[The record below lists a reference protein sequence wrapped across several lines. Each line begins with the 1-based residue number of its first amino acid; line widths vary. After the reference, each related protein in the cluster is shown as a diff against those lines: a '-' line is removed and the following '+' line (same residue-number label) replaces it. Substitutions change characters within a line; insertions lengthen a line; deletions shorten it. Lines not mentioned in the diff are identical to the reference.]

1 MPSLDWTNREQ
12 DLTKAARTH
21 YRLLK
26 PVASQSVGQ
35 GSDNMLI
42 EGDNLEALKALR
54 PYIGG
59 QVKCVFI
66 DPPYNTNQDFEHYK
80 DSLKHSQWLS
90 LMYPRLEIL
99 RDLLMEEGSIW
110 ITLDDNEAHYFK
122 VIADEIFGREN
133 FLLDIAWH
141 RKVSPAND
149 AKFFSNDNDHLFVYA
164 KSLSKLKIN
173 KLARTEKNNAVFKN
187 PDKDERGPWNSVT
200 MTGNKTKDE
209 RPNLYYRVI
218 GPNGQEVW
226 PPDGLTWRVSP
237 DTYEEMAADNAIYW
251 GKDGSSK
258 SPRIKRFATEAKPII
273 PRSLWHYD
281 DVGHTQQAMLESKN
295 LFGQEAFFAT
305 PKPERLL
312 RRVLEIATKPGDLVL
327 DSFLGSGTTA
337 AVAHKMGRRW
347 VGVEM
352 GEHARTHCVP
362 RLKKVVEGEQGGVSR
377 DVNWEGG
384 GGFSFYTLGER
395 MFDDNEQ
402 INPAIGFAA
411 LASHIIFS
419 ETGKATTRR
428 QFDTPLI
435 GEHEGSAYYLLFNGI
450 LGEKSAKGGNVLT
463 KAILKGLP
471 PFDGPKI
478 IYGEACL
485 IPEEQHEELGIVF
498 RMTPYSIKGR

>member
-1 MPSLDWTNREQ
+1 MPILDWTNREQ
-12 DLTKAARTH
+12 DLTQAARTP

-35 GSDNMLI
+35 GSENMLI

-66 DPPYNTNQDFEHYK
+66 DPPYNTNKDFDAYK

-90 LMYPRLEIL
+90 MMYPRLELL
-99 RDLLMEEGSIW
+99 RDLLSADGSIW

-122 VIADEIFGREN
+122 VIADEIFHREN
-133 FLLDIAWH
+133 FVADIIWQH
-141 RKVSPAND
+141 SVQGKND
-149 AKFFSNDNDHLFVYA
+149 AKGVSLHHNHLFVYR
-164 KSLSKLKIN
+164 KSQKFVMGRV
-173 KLARTEKNNAVFKN
+173 ARTDENNVNYAN
-187 PDKDERGPWNSVT
+187 KDNDPRGPWRAGDVRSPNMRVNLKYPVRTPSGKIIEPPEKGWRWSEKLFWEKVETGEIVFLDNDTRVLRKIYLEDQGGRVPESVWF
-200 MTGNKTKDE
+200 G
-209 RPNLYYRVI
+209 
-218 GPNGQEVW
+218 
-226 PPDGLTWRVSP
+226 
-237 DTYEEMAADNAIYW
+237 
-251 GKDGSSK
+251 
-258 SPRIKRFATEAKPII
+258 
-273 PRSLWHYD
+273 H
-281 DVGHTQQAMLESKN
+281 DVGTTRDASNHLKAL
-295 LFGQEAFFAT
+295 LPFIAPFPT
-305 PKPERLL
+305 PKPEGLIQRILN
-312 RRVLEIATKPGDLVL
+312 VATEPGDFVL

-352 GEHARTHCVP
+352 GEHARSYCIP
-362 RLKKVVEGEQGGVSR
+362 RLKTVVAGEQGGISK
-377 DVNWEGG
+377 DVGWEGG
-384 GGFSFYTLGER
+384 GGFTFYTLGER

-419 ETGKATTRR
+419 ETGKATTQR

-435 GEHEGSAYYLLFNGI
+435 GEHEGSAYYLLYNGI

-463 KAILKGLP
+463 KAVLKGLP

-485 IPEEQHEELGIVF
+485 IPEEQHEDLGIVF

>member
-1 MPSLDWTNREQ
+1 MPSLDWTNRER
-12 DLTKAARTH
+12 DLTAAARTA

-26 PVASQSVGQ
+26 PVASMSCGK
-35 GSDNMLI
+35 GSENMLI
-42 EGDNLEALKALR
+42 EGDNLEALKALQ

-66 DPPYNTNQDFEHYK
+66 DPPYNTNQDFDHYR

-90 LMYPRLEIL
+90 IMYPRLELL
-99 RDLLMEEGSIW
+99 RDLLRKDGSLW
-110 ITLDDNEAHYFK
+110 VTLDDEEAHYFK

-133 FLLDIAWH
+133 FVADITWQ
-141 RKVSPAND
+141 KKYTVAND
-149 AKFFSNDNDHLFVYA
+149 AKHFSTQTDHVFVYA
-164 KSLSKLKIN
+164 KDKEHFKVNRI
-173 KLARTEKNNAVFKN
+173 ARSALMDSRYKN
-187 PDKDERGPWNSVT
+187 PDKHRRGPWKATPLHAKSGSAKGERFSYTFKNGVT
-200 MTGNKTKDE
+200 WSPPVGTYPRFSKDTLKAMDDGDEIWFGKNGMAVPSRKTFLEEVSSGGGVVPSNLWSHEDAGNNHLAKDE
-209 RPNLYYRVI
+209 VR
-218 GPNGQEVW
+218 
-226 PPDGLTWRVSP
+226 
-237 DTYEEMAADNAIYW
+237 AIVPEDPF
-251 GKDGSSK
+251 K
-258 SPRIKRFATEAKPII
+258 
-273 PRSLWHYD
+273 
-281 DVGHTQQAMLESKN
+281 
-295 LFGQEAFFAT
+295 T
-305 PKPERLL
+305 PKPERLMQ
-312 RRVLEIATKPGDLVL
+312 RIIDIATKSGDLVL

-362 RLKKVVEGEQGGVSR
+362 RLKKVIEGEQGGVSR
-377 DVNWEGG
+377 NVGWEGG
-384 GGFSFYTLGER
+384 GGFTFYTLGER

-435 GEHEGSAYYLLFNGI
+435 GEHEGSAYYLLYNGI

-471 PFDGPKI
+471 AFDGPKI